1 MTESKKTTERKKS
14 TTISIPTPLAKKI
27 KERIKGTG
35 FTSVSEYVTYVL
47 REILVEKE
55 EEEPF
60 TKEDEERIKARL
72 KALGYID

>member
-14 TTISIPTPLAKKI
+14 TNISIPTPLSKKI

-35 FTSVSEYVTYVL
+35 FTSVSNYVTYVL